1 MLSLIALAI
10 GFILDLF
17 IGDPIGWPHLILGYG
32 KLIPFFERVLRKAFP
47 KTDRG
52 ALTAGV
58 FLVVFMCVISLGVGI
73 GILILCQLIHPYLR
87 VAVESI
93 MVWQCLSLRSLQVAS
108 LTVYKPLKE
117 NDLPAARLAV
127 AEIVG
132 RDTANL
138 DEIGV
143 TRAAVETVAENTSDG
158 IIAPLLFM
166 AIGGG
171 AFGLLYKAIN
181 TMDSMVGYKNDRYM
195 FFGRAAAKFDD
206 AVNLIPAR
214 LAGVF
219 MSVSALF
226 IKLDAKNAWRIFKR
240 DRLNH
245 KSPNSAHTEAS
256 CAGAL
261 HVQLGGDNYYFGQ
274 LVHKPTIGD
283 DDRPIE
289 PEDIKRANRLLSA
302 TAFVFILL
310 CIIIRGAIVW
320 LL

>member
-1 MLSLIALAI
+1 MLSLIALGI
-10 GFILDLF
+10 GFIMDVI

-32 KLIPFFERVLRKAFP
+32 KLIPFFERVLRGLFP
-47 KTDRG
+47 KTDKG
-52 ALTAGV
+52 ALAAGV
-58 FLVVFMCVISLGVGI
+58 FLVIFMCVISLGIGI
-73 GILILCQLIHPYLR
+73 GILVLCQLVSPYLR

-93 MVWQCLSLRSLQVAS
+93 LVWQCLSLRSLQVAS
-108 LTVYKPLKE
+108 LTVYKPLKDG
-117 NDLPAARLAV
+117 DLPAARLAV

-132 RDTANL
+132 RDTASL

-166 AIGGG
+166 AIGGAPLG
-171 AFGLLYKAIN
+171 ALYKAIN
-181 TMDSMVGYKNDRYM
+181 TMDSIVGYKNDKYL

-214 LAGVF
+214 IAGVF
-219 MSVSALF
+219 MVLAAYLS
-226 IKLDAKNAWRIFKR
+226 KLDGKNAWRIFRR

-245 KSPNSAHTEAS
+245 KSPNSAQTEAA

-261 HVQLGGDNYYFGQ
+261 HVQLGGDNYYFGA
-274 LVHKPTIGD
+274 LVSKPTIGD

-289 PEDIKRANRLLSA
+289 IDDIKRANRLLSV
-302 TAFVFILL
+302 TAVIFLLL
-310 CIIIRGAIVW
+310 CIIIKGAIVW
-320 LL
+320 L

>member
-1 MLSLIALAI
+1 MISLIALAI
-10 GFILDLF
+10 GFILDLM

-32 KLIPFFERVLRKAFP
+32 RLIPFFERVLRRVFP
-47 KTDRG
+47 KTERG
-52 ALTAGV
+52 EFIAGV
-58 FLVVFMCVISLGVGI
+58 FLVVFMCVISLGLGV
-73 GILILCQLIHPYLR
+73 GILILCHRIHPYLR

-93 MVWQCLSLRSLQVAS
+93 FVWQCLSLRSLQVAS
-108 LTVYKPLKE
+108 LTVYKPLLD
-117 NDLPAARLAV
+117 NDLPAARRAV

-138 DEIGV
+138 DAQGV
-143 TRAAVETVAENTSDG
+143 TRATVETVAENTSDG

-171 AFGLLYKAIN
+171 ALGVLYKAVN
-181 TMDSMVGYKNDRYM
+181 TMDSMVGYKNDRYL

-214 LAGVF
+214 LAG
-219 MSVSALF
+219 LF
-226 IKLDAKNAWRIFKR
+226 IALSAFFIRLDGRNAWRIFKR

-245 KSPNSAHTEAS
+245 KSPNSAQTEAA

-261 HVQLGGDNYYFGQ
+261 HIQLGGDNYYFGQ
-274 LVHKPTIGD
+274 LVRKPTIGD

-289 PEDIKRANRLLSA
+289 TEDIKRANRLLSA
-302 TAFVFILL
+302 TAFVFILFCL
-310 CIIIRGAIVW
+310 LARGVIVW

>member
-1 MLSLIALAI
+1 MLSLIALAV
-10 GFILDLF
+10 GFILDLI

-32 KLIPFFERVLRKAFP
+32 KLIPFFEHVLRRIFP
-47 KTDRG
+47 KSERG
-52 ALTAGV
+52 EFTAGI
-58 FLVVFMCVISLGVGI
+58 FLVIFMCVISLSVGI
-73 GILILCQLIHPYLR
+73 GILILCQMIHPYLR

-108 LTVYKPLKE
+108 LTVYKPLTEK
-117 NDLPAARLAV
+117 NLPAARLAV

-132 RDTANL
+132 RDTAQL
-138 DEIGV
+138 DVAGV

-171 AFGLLYKAIN
+171 ALGLWYKAVN
-181 TMDSMVGYKNDRYM
+181 TMDSMVGYKNDTYL
-195 FFGRAAAKFDD
+195 FFGRAAARFDD

-214 LAGVF
+214 LAGIF
-219 MSVSALF
+219 MSLAAFFVR
-226 IKLDAKNAWRIFKR
+226 LDGRDAWRIFKR

-245 KSPNSAHTEAS
+245 KSPNSAHTEAA

-261 HVQLGGDNYYFGQ
+261 HIQLGGDNYYFGA

-283 DDRPIE
+283 NDRPIE

-302 TAFVFILL
+302 TAFVFIFL
-310 CIIIRGAIVW
+310 CIIARGVIVW
-320 LL
+320 LT